1 LISLISK
8 RCANCGKRIRGRGL
22 EWRGKYFCS
31 KRCKKEYR
39 ERHKGKKRKGIFLPR
54 DTFDAIYGRR

>member
-1 LISLISK
+1 MISLISK
-8 RCANCGKRIRGRGL
+8 RCANCGKRIRSRGL